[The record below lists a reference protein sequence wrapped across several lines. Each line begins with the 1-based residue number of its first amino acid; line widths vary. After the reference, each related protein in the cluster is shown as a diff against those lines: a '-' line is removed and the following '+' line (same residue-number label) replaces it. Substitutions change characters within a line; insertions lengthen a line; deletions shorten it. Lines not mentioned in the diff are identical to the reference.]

1 MYLLWSVLLLQALK
15 ELALGIGVTEST
27 GKREMVTSP

>member
-15 ELALGIGVTEST
+15 ELALGLGVTESN
-27 GKREMVTSP
+27 GKW